1 MLWVFYSLLSAFSW
15 ATADVFTKK
24 ISKVDDYILMLARF
38 LYASPFVLLLLFFI
52 PIPKL
57 ESGFWSVLGF
67 AIVVEVLA
75 WILYIKSI
83 RSAQLSLVAPFLSLT
98 PVFLVF
104 TSFVILGELPSFA
117 GFFGILMIVVGAYIL
132 NLKSI
137 NKGILEPFKSIF
149 KEKSCIYMIVA
160 AFLFSISAN
169 LGKILILKSSP
180 LFFSAIYFPL
190 LIIPFLIIVYFTSR
204 KKIVQLKSNFSN
216 LFFSG
221 LFFGLMAIFNFLAL
235 QLVIV
240 PYMIS
245 IKRTSSIFSVL
256 YGHFLFKEENIKKRL
271 AGALVMLIGAILII
285 LS

>member
-1 MLWVFYSLLSAFSW
+1 MLWVIYSLLSAFSW

-24 ISKVDDYILMLARF
+24 ISKADDYILMLARF

-52 PIPKL
+52 PMPKL
-57 ESGFWSVLGF
+57 ESGFWLVLSF
-67 AIVVEVLA
+67 AIAVEVLA
-75 WILYIKSI
+75 WIFYIKSI

-104 TSFVILGELPSFA
+104 TSFIILGELPSFV
-117 GFFGILMIVVGAYIL
+117 GFFGILMVVVGAYIL

-137 NKGILEPFKSIF
+137 SKGILEPFKSIS
-149 KEKSCIYMIVA
+149 KEKSCVYMIVA

-190 LIIPFLIIVYFTSR
+190 LMMPFLIIVYFTSR

-221 LFFGLMAIFNFLAL
+221 LFFGLMAILNFLAL

-271 AGALVMLIGAILII
+271 AGALVMLIGAVLII